1 MKLVNMYV
9 YYCMIFAENTS
20 CCVRLTLFPSA
31 SQSLV
36 IPEKFQHILRVLNT
50 NIDGRRKIAFAIT
63 AIKVSSSL
71 RLCHLLQLFFIV
83 TSVALCFL

>member
-1 MKLVNMYV
+1 MYV
-9 YYCMIFAENTS
+9 YYCMIFAETTC
-20 CCVRLTLFPSA
+20 CCVWLTLFPSA

-71 RLCHLLQLFFIV
+71 RLCRLLQLFFII